1 MRSAIITGIGA
12 YVPESKLTNEYLES
26 IVDTSDEWIISRTGI
41 RERRVCA
48 PDQATSDLAILA
60 GKAALEDAG
69 LAATDL
75 DLIIL
80 GTSTPDQV
88 IPSAASRVQIGLGA
102 NCAAFDMNAACTGF
116 IFGIHQA
123 TALIESGRANRVL
136 VIGADALTRF
146 VDFTDRATCILFGD
160 GAGAVV
166 VEAGE
171 EPGILGIDLGTD
183 GSGGDYLGVP
193 AGGSAM
199 PCTAET
205 LEAHD
210 HFIHMVGSE
219 VFKFAA
225 RIIPETIERSL
236 AGSGLTIDDVTWLVP
251 HQANQR
257 ITNTIPGRLNVAPEA
272 IASNIAWTGNTSA
285 ASIPLLLNDL
295 YTDGQLNPGDTIA
308 LVAFGAGMTWGS
320 AIVRWTKERT
330 R

>member
-1 MRSAIITGIGA
+1 MRTAIITGIGA
-12 YVPESKLTNEYLES
+12 YVPDSKLTNEYLES

-48 PDQATSDLAILA
+48 PGQATSDLAILA
-60 GKAALEDAG
+60 GAAALEDAG

-80 GTSTPDQV
+80 GTSTPDQI
-88 IPSAASRVQIGLGA
+88 IPSAASQVQIGLGA
-102 NCAAFDMNAACTGF
+102 VCAAVDMNAACTGF
-116 IFGIHQA
+116 IFALHQA
-123 TALIESGRANRVL
+123 TALVESGRAKRVL

-146 VDFTDRATCILFGD
+146 VDFTDRATCVLFGD

-166 VEAGE
+166 VEAGQ

-183 GSGGDYLGVP
+183 GSGGAYLGVP
-193 AGGSAM
+193 AGGSAK

-205 LEAHD
+205 LAARD
-210 HFIHMVGSE
+210 HFIHMTGSE

-225 RIIPETIERSL
+225 RIIPETLERSL
-236 AGSGLTIDDVTWLVP
+236 AASNLTIDDVTWLVP

-257 ITNTIPGRLNVAPEA
+257 ITNTIPDRLNVAPEA
-272 IASNIAWTGNTSA
+272 IASNIAWMGNTSA

-320 AIVRWTKERT
+320 VIVRWTKERT